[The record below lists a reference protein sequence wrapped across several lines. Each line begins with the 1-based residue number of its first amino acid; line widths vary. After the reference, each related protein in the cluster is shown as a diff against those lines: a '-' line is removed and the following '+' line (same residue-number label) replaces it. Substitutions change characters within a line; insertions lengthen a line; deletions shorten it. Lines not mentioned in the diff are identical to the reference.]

1 MQTTTSMLK
10 QERTNPHSGAVS
22 FLVNLTHTCDT
33 EAAQPEIKKRL
44 EAYSSTEHLLTLESI
59 SEKLKSAERRRQM
72 ALINATSP
80 RVAEERRRAA
90 AERKRALDMESLK
103 QAEEKQR
110 EITQAEEKRK
120 TTQEQRR
127 NKLRQHIAKV
137 EERCREHAE
146 RRQSSAEK
154 LKTELERKL
163 NLASAKREEQL
174 EQIKTTAHALA
185 ERKKSTSTLA
195 AGAAYD
201 EQPGPTH
208 ANIPHTTT
216 APQMMTKK

>member
-1 MQTTTSMLK
+1 M
-10 QERTNPHSGAVS
+10 
-22 FLVNLTHTCDT
+22 
-33 EAAQPEIKKRL
+33 
-44 EAYSSTEHLLTLESI
+44 
-59 SEKLKSAERRRQM
+59 
-72 ALINATSP
+72 
-80 RVAEERRRAA
+80 
-90 AERKRALDMESLK
+90 
-103 QAEEKQR
+103 
-110 EITQAEEKRK
+110 
-120 TTQEQRR
+120 
-127 NKLRQHIAKV
+127 

-201 EQPGPTH
+201 EQPVPTH